1 MFYYES
7 LCGKMYN
14 DVHVYRKRPTRRP
27 TKACPVLCSS
37 GAPYRDHDRSHAL
50 SPMFIP
56 FQIFVVCTK
65 LKKII
70 NIPIT
75 LTLYTYIIYIND
87 IYIYHIH
94 MRISCLL

>member
-65 LKKII
+65 LKK
-70 NIPIT
+70 NNK
-75 LTLYTYIIYIND
+75 YTNYID
-87 IYIYHIH
+87 SIYIYHIH
-94 MRISCLL
+94 K